1 MGQRK
6 IKILFVRPF
15 KSSFIQR
22 DLELLEEHFDVKV
35 VDYTFSKK
43 NFNGVFKS
51 SCEMLTGILWADVTF
66 SWFAGYHAYCAV
78 RLSRIFRKKSIV
90 VVGGYEVAKVPEIGY
105 GAMLNPRSA
114 HSVKYVL
121 ENADKILAV
130 SEFSKKEI
138 LKYSNL
144 KNVELVYNGVDCEKF
159 KPNNEKDDLVIT
171 AGNPTKNTCKLKGI
185 DFFVKAS
192 LAFPELRFV
201 VIGNYDADIYNY
213 LIEIAPNV
221 EFTGALSHEEIVSWL
236 KKAKVY
242 CQLSYRESFGMS
254 LVEAMSCGCI
264 PVLSDRGALP
274 EIVSNLGFIADYG
287 DVNGTIEAISNAL
300 NSLDKQDAVRER
312 AKIFSII
319 RRERMIKRIV
329 EKMMS

>member
-35 VDYTFSKK
+35 VDYTFHKK

-51 SCEMLTGILWADVTF
+51 SCEMLTEILWADVTF
-66 SWFAGYHAYCAV
+66 SWFASYHAYCAV

>member
-66 SWFAGYHAYCAV
+66 SWFASYHAYCAV

-192 LAFPELRFV
+192 LAFPKLRFV